1 MKKTLVTSIA
11 LATGMFCL
19 TTAPSALATSNDADM
34 EILQKQVQELISL
47 NQQLTKRITDLE
59 KPDTGATSV
68 QRDSDTPKTV
78 PASLIHTHVHSTI
91 QKEMREQI
99 EEDGKEQK
107 INDYLTVFGVIE
119 GEAVFGDDYE
129 GNSFSEFNVAT
140 VELGLAAQ
148 VSDWAA
154 AQILALY
161 EGPDGDF
168 NIDEATILFG
178 NEEKSPFSLTVGKF
192 YMPFGSFETNMVQDP
207 LTLEIGEIG
216 DYGVALG
223 FLSNGFYG
231 GVYGYNGMKETGSS
245 ETITGF
251 GAEAGYELETDTMNL
266 RTGISWVNNIADSG
280 GLSDY
285 LAESGF
291 DTVQDHING
300 IGLHIMAGFGP
311 VTFIGEYVQAL
322 DAFAEAGDMEADPSG
337 MNTGTAFSAEPAAW
351 NTEVAYSAEVLGKES
366 IFAIGY
372 QGTSE
377 AVDLG
382 LPETRILA
390 VASMVL
396 LPGTALSMEYSYDTD
411 YDVADGGT
419 GENASVI
426 ITQLAYE
433 F

>member
-1 MKKTLVTSIA
+1 MKKTLVKSIA
-11 LATGMFCL
+11 LTAGMLCL
-19 TTAPSALATSNDADM
+19 SYAPAALAANDVDI
-34 EILQKQVQELISL
+34 EILQKQVQDLITL
-47 NQQLTKRITDLE
+47 NQQLTTRITDLE
-59 KPDTGATSV
+59 NPGPKPTSV
-68 QRDSDTPKTV
+68 QHDGDTTKSV
-78 PASLIHTHVHSTI
+78 PVSLIHTHVHQTV
-91 QKEMREQI
+91 QKEMRKQR

-107 INDYLTVFGVIE
+107 INDYLTVFGVVE
-119 GEAVFGDDYE
+119 GEALFGEDFD

-168 NIDEATILFG
+168 TIDEATIMFG
-178 NEEKSPFSLTVGKF
+178 NEEKSPLSLTVGKF
-192 YMPFGSFETNMVQDP
+192 YMPFGAFETNMVQDP

-216 DYGVALG
+216 DYGVALS

-251 GAEAGYELETDTMNL
+251 GAEAGYELETETMNL
-266 RTGISWVNNIADSG
+266 RAGISWVNNIADSG
-280 GLSDY
+280 GISDY
-285 LAESGF
+285 LAESGI

-300 IGLHIMAGFGP
+300 IGLHIIAGFGP
-311 VTFIGEYVQAL
+311 VTIIGEYVQAL
-322 DAFAEAGDMEADPSG
+322 DEFAEVSDMETDLTALNAG
-337 MNTGTAFSAEPAAW
+337 VAFSAEPAAW
-351 NTEVAYSAEVLGKES
+351 NTEIAYSTEILGKES

-377 AVDLG
+377 AADLG

-390 VASMVL
+390 AASIVL

-419 GENASVI
+419 GKNASVI

>member
-1 MKKTLVTSIA
+1 
-11 LATGMFCL
+11 
-19 TTAPSALATSNDADM
+19 
-34 EILQKQVQELISL
+34 
-47 NQQLTKRITDLE
+47 
-59 KPDTGATSV
+59 
-68 QRDSDTPKTV
+68 
-78 PASLIHTHVHSTI
+78 
-91 QKEMREQI
+91 
-99 EEDGKEQK
+99 
-107 INDYLTVFGVIE
+107 
-119 GEAVFGDDYE
+119 
-129 GNSFSEFNVAT
+129 
-140 VELGLAAQ
+140 
-148 VSDWAA
+148 
-154 AQILALY
+154 
-161 EGPDGDF
+161 
-168 NIDEATILFG
+168 
-178 NEEKSPFSLTVGKF
+178 
-192 YMPFGSFETNMVQDP
+192 
-207 LTLEIGEIG
+207 
-216 DYGVALG
+216 
-223 FLSNGFYG
+223 
-231 GVYGYNGMKETGSS
+231 
-245 ETITGF
+245 
-251 GAEAGYELETDTMNL
+251 EAGYELETDTMNL

-351 NTEVAYSAEVLGKES
+351 NTEVAYSTEILGKES